1 MERSLKR
8 LADAGADIVLG
19 ADTGVQ
25 DHFFGYTE
33 QRELELIVNAG
44 VSPGNAIVAATSRA
58 AKILGVETGLLAAGK
73 RADFLVLDANPL
85 YDITNIRQIAAVYLN
100 GVELDRE
107 ALRAD
112 WSEQATVTGAKVST
126 VERR

>member
-1 MERSLKR
+1 M
-8 LADAGADIVLG
+8 
-19 ADTGVQ
+19 
-25 DHFFGYTE
+25 
-33 QRELELIVNAG
+33 
-44 VSPGNAIVAATSRA
+44 
-58 AKILGVETGLLAAGK
+58 LAAGK